1 MRQLVITQRQSI
13 LLRRVIES
21 HVELG
26 QPVGSKWLAEHAE
39 VPWGPSTIRA
49 ELARLEDLGLLRH
62 PHTSAGRVPTDRGY
76 REYVDEL
83 LQSGELPER
92 VDPLDL
98 SLMRREVDEAMRT
111 TTEQLSQVT
120 NLLAIVSA
128 PPIATTT
135 IRHIEVLLLQPQV
148 AMVVV
153 ITSTGGVSKRVISYD
168 APVDSGLVKW
178 AGSYLNEV
186 LGGMG
191 LGARM
196 LHNRLFAPDLSDAE
210 RSFLETLAPAFI
222 ELEETADHT
231 LFVGGAER
239 LLSEDRLQELS
250 QIGDLMQV
258 LERRVA
264 LLSMLRG
271 ALEEPSVYLRIGAE
285 NETPELRS
293 MSVVAANYGL
303 PRRNLGAVSVLGP
316 MRMDYRNA
324 IVSVRQ
330 AAAELSRYVSEI
342 YDE

>member
-1 MRQLVITQRQSI
+1 MQISGRQQL
-13 LLRRVIES
+13 LLRHLVEA

-26 QPVGSKWLAEHAE
+26 QPVGSKWLAEHHE
-39 VPWGPSTIRA
+39 MPWGPSTIRA
-49 ELARLEDLGLLRH
+49 ELARLEELGLLRH

-76 REYVDEL
+76 REYAEAL
-83 LQSGELPER
+83 LHSDRLP
-92 VDPLDL
+92 VKAPAIDL
-98 SLMRREVDEAMRT
+98 HTMRHEVDEAMRT

-153 ITSTGGVSKRVISYD
+153 ITSTGGVTKRVVGYEQ
-168 APVDSGLVKW
+168 PVDPGLVNW

-186 LGGMG
+186 LAGTG

-196 LHNRLFAPDLSDAE
+196 LHKRLFAPDLSEAE
-210 RSFLETLAPAFI
+210 SRFLNTLAPALT
-222 ELEETADHT
+222 ELEDTAEDT

-264 LLSMLRG
+264 LLSMLRS
-271 ALEEPSVYLRIGAE
+271 ALEEPSVYLRIGEE
-285 NETPELRS
+285 NEAPELHS
-293 MSVVAANYGL
+293 VSVVAANYGL
-303 PRRNLGAVSVLGP
+303 PRRNLGTVSVLGP
-316 MRMDYRNA
+316 VRMDYANA
-324 IVSVRQ
+324 IASVRQ
-330 AAAELSRYVSEI
+330 AAAELSRFVADVYAE
-342 YDE
+342 